1 MCLFVP
7 VCAWVGSSAVAGSAP
22 IGGGQQTASHSRQA
36 RLIWSDLL
44 SSLVERVVAVS
55 FSASF
60 CHSFFLWKSK
70 TTEEAGRFD
79 DESL

>member
-1 MCLFVP
+1 MSLRLP
-7 VCAWVGSSAVAGSAP
+7 ATISGEAPSSRSFAP
-22 IGGGQQTASHSRQA
+22 ISTTAK
-36 RLIWSDLL
+36 LIWSDLL

-70 TTEEAGRFD
+70 TTEKAGRFD